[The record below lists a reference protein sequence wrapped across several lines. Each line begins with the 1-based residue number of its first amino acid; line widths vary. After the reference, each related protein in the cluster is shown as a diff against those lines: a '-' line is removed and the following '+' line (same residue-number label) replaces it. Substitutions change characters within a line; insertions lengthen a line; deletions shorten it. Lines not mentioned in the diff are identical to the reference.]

1 MPQFMLVSHDSAE
14 LPEGFEITPELIQ
27 GIIQK
32 YNDWIAKIQQSGHL
46 VSLNKLKD
54 NDFGRHLTGSGD
66 KQVVTDGPYPE
77 TKEVIGGYWIIT
89 AKDYDEAVAVSR
101 DCPTLEFGGRIEI
114 REVDEYELPK

>member
-1 MPQFMLVSHDSAE
+1 MPQYMLISHHSAE
-14 LPEGFEITPELIQ
+14 LPEGFEITPEMIQ

-54 NDFGRHLTGSGD
+54 NDFGRHLTGFGD

-77 TKEVIGGYWIIT
+77 TKEVIGGYWVIT

-101 DCPTLEFGGRIEI
+101 DCPTLEFGGHLEI
-114 REVDEYELPK
+114 REVDELP